1 MTMSQAGLPRGFPPT
16 GLPFDNSQVPALIK
30 RYHEINCKSSKTDAI
45 LDEVI
50 TRVQEQGYLDTE
62 GDKVLGAWK
71 YSTGLGNKI
80 ASNGDEVLRE
90 ATRKALSTSQPIL
103 ALKHLLPLRG
113 FGVPTASAFLHLFH
127 SDTYPLLDDY
137 ALLALGLDTK
147 SPPGKSLYESTDSCK
162 KLYLAYVESFRRWV
176 PEYGISSRDLDRCLW
191 VIGHD
196 KRKGVSS

>member
-1 MTMSQAGLPRGFPPT
+1 MSQAGLPRGFPPSN
-16 GLPFDNSQVPALIK
+16 LPFNTSRVPALTQ
-30 RYHEINCKSSKTDAI
+30 RYHEINCKSSKTDSV

-50 TRVQEQGYLDTE
+50 ARVKEQGYLDAE
-62 GDKVLGAWK
+62 GGKVLGAWK
-71 YSTGLGNKI
+71 YSAGLGNKI

-90 ATRKALSTSQPIL
+90 STRKALSTSQPIL
-103 ALKHLLPLRG
+103 ALKHLLPLYG

-137 ALLALGLDTK
+137 ALLALGVDTK
-147 SPPGKSLYESTDSCK
+147 SPPGKSLYESVDSCK

-176 PEYGISSRDLDRCLW
+176 AEYEISSRDLDRCLW

-196 KRKGVSS
+196 KRKGLNS